1 MQTQTYRM
9 RSTPRPIPTNSAS
22 CVLCLGTQT
31 KYIPAVAATAARK
44 ETAGDRRHSVHA
56 YRRMPP
62 KRIERM
68 NCAIIDETRTA

>member
-31 KYIPAVAATAARK
+31 EYSRRCRDCGKKGDSGRSPTLGPCVQENAAQ
-44 ETAGDRRHSVHA
+44 EDR
-56 YRRMPP
+56 
-62 KRIERM
+62 E
-68 NCAIIDETRTA
+68 D